1 MKMVIGFP
9 DSQHS
14 PPRPQLP
21 GTGGAV
27 PEIEALGR
35 AGSAP
40 VLRTV
45 LVGTMHSL
53 RTGPSSCTGPA
64 FRLLPMLAV
73 AKLAQVTVSYGSSS
87 D

>member
-1 MKMVIGFP
+1 M
-9 DSQHS
+9 
-14 PPRPQLP
+14 R
-21 GTGGAV
+21 
-27 PEIEALGR
+27 EIEALGL
-35 AGSAP
+35 AWSAP

-53 RTGPSSCTGPA
+53 RTGPSSCTGPT

-73 AKLAQVTVSYGSSS
+73 AKLAQVTVNYGSSS